1 MAFFAEMK
9 RRHWYKVNEEN
20 LIYMYSEYEYDVWY
34 NNLTEEQK
42 NRLEEYRKQKR
53 EKEEKEF
60 NTFMMKLNVMKN
72 ICSGISEYSRHLL

>member
-9 RRHWYKVNEEN
+9 RRQWHKINGEN

-60 NTFMMKLNVMKN
+60 NTFMMKLNVMRN
-72 ICSGISEYSRHLL
+72 ICS